1 MDGLK
6 KGLAALSAAIIFAG
20 SVGCSSIG
28 GAVKRVSDSY
38 INAVLAMD
46 VAAAD
51 ALSMEGNSHLGD
63 YMSLEYKMRAVSQVL
78 GMTHYRFEPGLS
90 GDGEDGSVVAAYTL
104 VMPNLNASISSNPDN
119 FEKFEFR

>member
-38 INAVLAMD
+38 ITEFERISEYEYQSTFENGTTIYVNTDTDEVKVNGSAIDMSAY
-46 VAAAD
+46 
-51 ALSMEGNSHLGD
+51 GLG
-63 YMSLEYKMRAVSQVL
+63 VS
-78 GMTHYRFEPGLS
+78 E
-90 GDGEDGSVVAAYTL
+90 
-104 VMPNLNASISSNPDN
+104 
-119 FEKFEFR
+119 